1 MKKGKLFIISGP
13 SAGVGKATIIDG
25 VLADKSLNIIQCQTY
40 TTRKPRGEKSDE
52 QYIFVTADKFEK
64 AIANREM
71 LEYNFLDGNY
81 YGTHKQTLYDNLES
95 GKNIILEIEIGGA
108 MEIKKIM
115 PSVKTIF
122 IFADV
127 NDIEKRIRKRGEN
140 SEEQI
145 QKRLEIA
152 REELRHKDLYD
163 YQVENPQGMPQA
175 AISKVKEIIRKNIN

>member
-25 VLADKSLNIIQCQTY
+25 VMKDKSLNLAQCQTY

-95 GKNIILEIEIGGA
+95 GKNIILEVEINGGLT
-108 MEIKKIM
+108 IKKMM
-115 PSVKTIF
+115 PSATTIF
-122 IFADV
+122 IYADIGA
-127 NDIEKRIRKRGEN
+127 IEKRIRTREEN
-140 SEEQI
+140 SEDQI
-145 QKRLEIA
+145 EKRMALA
-152 REELRHKDLYD
+152 REELRYKDHYD
-163 YQVENPQGMPQA
+163 YQVENPQGMPNL
-175 AISKVKEIIRKNIN
+175 AIARMKEIIRKNIE